1 VEERSAIIEAIW
13 DSLEDENLLT
23 KEKEEELDRRIERH
37 ESGEGKSYTW
47 EEIKDRLEFK
57 LNR

>member
-1 VEERSAIIEAIW
+1 M
-13 DSLEDENLLT
+13 EDENLLT
-23 KEKEEELDRRIERH
+23 KEKEEELGRRIERH